1 MEQQEAEAYLVKRQ
15 EKLIKAEQVE
25 LQKQIVV
32 RQALEK
38 KLINQRNEQK
48 R

>member
-1 MEQQEAEAYLVKRQ
+1 MVKRQ

-48 R
+48 RQRVAETK